1 VIPITRLDAPAGD
14 DAPPAAPDEQLE
26 AAIFTALADPTQPR
40 LVFQPIVDLRTGDVV
55 GHETLSRFV
64 SPLSAS
70 PDRWFAAAGRLGV
83 GVHLQADVIQRGID
97 RLPTLPDDTFLTVN
111 LDPRLVTA
119 PEIAELLTTSGSL
132 DRLVIEFTEQTVA
145 RDVRRMLGLLDRAR
159 ELGAVVAMGEAGAGY
174 TSLQNLRTVRPELV
188 KLGRSLVTD
197 LDSDVVRRTLV
208 SMLCDLVG
216 RLGAR
221 MIAEGLEGF
230 GELHACIDLGVP
242 MGQGW
247 LLGRPTDEWRLTAP
261 TAVVDQIRGRMLLR
275 DAADV
280 LAPLIATVP
289 VIGSRDKA
297 LETFATDPAVEH
309 VALVD
314 DHMRPTALLG
324 RAVVAR
330 GDTSGS
336 PLVAQTSDRVAD
348 VACRAVARD
357 AETRLHPVVC
367 CDERGRFQGIV
378 TLDRLLGA
386 LAACDGGARDR
397 L

>member
-1 VIPITRLDAPAGD
+1 MPIPRLDAPAGD
-14 DAPPAAPDEQLE
+14 DAPPAAPDEHLE
-26 AAIFTALADPTQPR
+26 AAIFPALADPTQPR

-55 GHETLSRFV
+55 GYETLSRFV

-83 GVHLQADVIQRGID
+83 GVRLQADVIQRGID

-111 LDPRLVTA
+111 LDPRLLTA

-145 RDVRRMLGLLDRAR
+145 RDVRRMLALLDRAR
-159 ELGAVVAMGEAGAGY
+159 ELGAMVAMGEAGAGY

-197 LDSDVVRRTLV
+197 LDSDAVRRTLV
-208 SMLCDLVG
+208 SMLCELVG
-216 RLGAR
+216 RLDAR

-230 GELHACIDLGVP
+230 GELRACIDLGVP

-261 TAVVDQIRGRMLLR
+261 TAVVDQICGRMLLR
-275 DAADV
+275 DTADV
-280 LAPLIATVP
+280 LAPLVATVP
-289 VIGSRDKA
+289 VAGSRA
-297 LETFATDPAVEH
+297 EAVEMFVTHPAVEH

-324 RAVVAR
+324 RTIVAR
-330 GDTSGS
+330 GDASGP
-336 PLVAQTSDRVAD
+336 PLVAQTS
-348 VACRAVARD
+348 
-357 AETRLHPVVC
+357 
-367 CDERGRFQGIV
+367 
-378 TLDRLLGA
+378 
-386 LAACDGGARDR
+386 
-397 L
+397 